1 MKVRRAQPALRHQ
14 SHEEEIGLLDRI
26 IIKPQRERSDFNR
39 RMFNEDFAGLFHYS
53 NRHTGNLFELG
64 TSDQELSDRL
74 LGNVRTR
81 YGPHPVDETICE
93 LVEEIA
99 QSLVWFGVA
108 YYFLHDDAEKG
119 ETHIASFAGDRV
131 FRCLGLYFQYLP
143 KRSQSHWDKDD
154 QALPREIRF
163 LDKTKLIHFRLPK
176 LIKKILAA
184 QNKVL
189 ATLDKHH
196 GASTDF
202 FPHATHDNPNPV
214 NHFDFRLWSE
224 TVDRALYRATR
235 RTGWNGRKHDSSK
248 RSDFF
253 DCYRLIKFRRNQITL
268 RDQILLQ
275 LSDELS
281 RVGRCYNPE
290 FRLTISATSALPS
303 IGELDEMSE
312 KLTREEVGFSKIID
326 FCFKR

>member
-1 MKVRRAQPALRHQ
+1 M
-14 SHEEEIGLLDRI
+14 
-26 IIKPQRERSDFNR
+26 
-39 RMFNEDFAGLFHYS
+39 
-53 NRHTGNLFELG
+53 
-64 TSDQELSDRL
+64 
-74 LGNVRTR
+74 
-81 YGPHPVDETICE
+81 DETIYE

-99 QSLVWFGVA
+99 RSLVWFGAA
-108 YYFLHDDAEKG
+108 YYYLHDNAEKD
-119 ETHIASFAGDRV
+119 EVQVASFATDRM

-143 KRSQSHWDKDD
+143 KRSRSHWDKEDEV
-154 QALPREIRF
+154 LPREIRV
-163 LDKTKLIHFRLPK
+163 LDKTKLMYFRLPRF
-176 LIKKILAA
+176 IEKILNN
-184 QNKVL
+184 QNKTL
-189 ATLDKHH
+189 ATLDKYH

-214 NHFDFRLWSE
+214 NYFDFRVWNE
-224 TVDRALYRATR
+224 TVDLALYRATR
-235 RTGWNGRKHDSSK
+235 RTGWSGRKYGSSK
-248 RSDFF
+248 KSDFF

-303 IGELDEMSE
+303 IGELDELSE
-312 KLTREEVGFSKIID
+312 KLTREEVGFSEIID